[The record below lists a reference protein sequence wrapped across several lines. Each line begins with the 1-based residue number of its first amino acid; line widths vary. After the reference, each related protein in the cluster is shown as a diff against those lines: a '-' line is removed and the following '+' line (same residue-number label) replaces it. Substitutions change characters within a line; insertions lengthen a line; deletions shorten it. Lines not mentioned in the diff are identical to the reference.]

1 MNFHLLFVCWRSI
14 ALLLRVSKAWGKKKD
29 FLFVPL
35 TGLLPSVDPFR
46 YALDLLSKRE
56 HPLPHRSWQKAAIP
70 TGFLPGGES
79 GVHTSNSHKEELFCF
94 KEHGGE
100 NVAHESSCQGTQGE
114 TIKWQRTV
122 LNERKLQLRLLT
134 EIRTNWKSST
144 RGSGVKGDT
153 AWARMYFC
161 PWMCKGRKQTTA
173 AAQKLFGTQMAM
185 DTLQYITDTQ
195 SKTN

>member
-14 ALLLRVSKAWGKKKD
+14 ALLLRVSKAWGKKKISCLYLWLGY
-29 FLFVPL
+29 FLLWIPSDMLWICFPRGSIHSHTEVGKRQQSQLGSCKGVRVEFMQVTPTRRNSSAL
-35 TGLLPSVDPFR
+35 RNTGVKMLPMK
-46 YALDLLSKRE
+46 ALVRGLK
-56 HPLPHRSWQKAAIP
+56 
-70 TGFLPGGES
+70 
-79 GVHTSNSHKEELFCF
+79 
-94 KEHGGE
+94 
-100 NVAHESSCQGTQGE
+100 E

-134 EIRTNWKSST
+134 EIKTNWKSST

-153 AWARMYFC
+153 AWAWMYFC

-173 AAQKLFGTQMAM
+173 AAQKLFGTQVAM
-185 DTLQYITDTQ
+185 DTLQYITDKQ

>member
-14 ALLLRVSKAWGKKKD
+14 ALLLRVSKAWGKKKISCLYLWLGY
-29 FLFVPL
+29 FLL
-35 TGLLPSVDPFR
+35 WTPSDMLWICFPRGSIHSHTEVG
-46 YALDLLSKRE
+46 KRQQSQ
-56 HPLPHRSWQKAAIP
+56 LGSCK
-70 TGFLPGGES
+70 GGES

-94 KEHGGE
+94 KEHRGE

-134 EIRTNWKSST
+134 EIKTNWKSST

-173 AAQKLFGTQMAM
+173 AAQKLFGTQVAM
-185 DTLQYITDTQ
+185 DTLQYITDKQ

>member
-14 ALLLRVSKAWGKKKD
+14 ALLLRVSKAWGKKKISC
-29 FLFVPL
+29 LYL
-35 TGLLPSVDPFR
+35 WLGYLLLWTPSDMLWICFPRGSIHSHTEVG
-46 YALDLLSKRE
+46 KRQQSQ
-56 HPLPHRSWQKAAIP
+56 LGSCQ
-70 TGFLPGGES
+70 GGES

-153 AWARMYFC
+153 AWAWMYFC

>member
-14 ALLLRVSKAWGKKKD
+14 ALLLRVSKAWGKKKISCLYLWLGY
-29 FLFVPL
+29 FLCGSLQICFGFAFQEGASTPTQKLAKGSNPNWVPARGGRVEFIQVTPTRRNSSAL
-35 TGLLPSVDPFR
+35 RNTGVKMLPMK
-46 YALDLLSKRE
+46 ALVRGLK
-56 HPLPHRSWQKAAIP
+56 
-70 TGFLPGGES
+70 
-79 GVHTSNSHKEELFCF
+79 
-94 KEHGGE
+94 
-100 NVAHESSCQGTQGE
+100 E

-134 EIRTNWKSST
+134 EIKTNWKSST

-173 AAQKLFGTQMAM
+173 AAQKLFGTQVAM
-185 DTLQYITDTQ
+185 DTLQYITDKQ

>member
-14 ALLLRVSKAWGKKKD
+14 ALLLRVSKAWGKKR
-29 FLFVPL
+29 FLVCTFDWVTSFCGPLQICFGFAFQEGASTPTQKLAKGSNPNWVP
-35 TGLLPSVDPFR
+35 
-46 YALDLLSKRE
+46 A
-56 HPLPHRSWQKAAIP
+56 
-70 TGFLPGGES
+70 GGES

-153 AWARMYFC
+153 AWAWMYFC